1 MMRILKE
8 RTTPKTDHKIARR
21 PIVERTNTLILIA
34 MTILLSACGGQ
45 DARST
50 PDYFIPPTI
59 SPRSA
64 TATPAPTPTS
74 ETTKA
79 ESQPTSPAA
88 CENDLTY
95 VDDITIP
102 DDTVVAPGQEIEKI
116 WLIRNAGTCNWDADY
131 TIRNVEE
138 TPPMGSASIL
148 ALYPVRSGSE
158 QEITIN
164 FIAPTDAGQ
173 HISKWQAHD
182 PEGIPFGQVIFI
194 QIIVDPDYS
203 P

>member
-1 MMRILKE
+1 MRE
-8 RTTPKTDHKIARR
+8 TSTSKTDLRQAGVRIESRMFSLIVIA
-21 PIVERTNTLILIA
+21 A
-34 MTILLSACGGQ
+34 TILLSACGGQ

-50 PDYFIPPTI
+50 PEYFIPPTI

-64 TATPAPTPTS
+64 TATPAFTPTV
-74 ETTKA
+74 
-79 ESQPTSPAA
+79 ESPDGEVQSTSPAA
-88 CENDLTY
+88 CENDLNY

-158 QEITIN
+158 HEITIN
-164 FIAPTDAGQ
+164 FIAPTDSGQ
-173 HISKWQAHD
+173 HVSKWQAHD

-194 QIIVDPDYS
+194 QIIVDPAYT